1 MTVFFCLI
9 IIINVSAK
17 VSAVARASDD
27 YMPRDASSQTL
38 HVATVAFNSIFLG
51 EIMVPDWDMFYV
63 S

>member
-1 MTVFFCLI
+1 MTVFFCL

-38 HVATVAFNSIFLG
+38 HIATVAFNSLFLG

-63 S
+63 R